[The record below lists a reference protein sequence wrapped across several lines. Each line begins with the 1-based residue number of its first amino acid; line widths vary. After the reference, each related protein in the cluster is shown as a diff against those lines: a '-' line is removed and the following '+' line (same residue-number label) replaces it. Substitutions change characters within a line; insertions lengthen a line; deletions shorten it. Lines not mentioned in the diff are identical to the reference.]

1 VIQLAFASG
10 RDRHNPAAQTISLP
24 CLIQQNHVNHSWLGQ
39 QANRQPQHQ
48 LRSTSGTM
56 PRLDWIKEFPVVL
69 GIKHIL
75 NINAF
80 SLSGSA

>member
-24 CLIQQNHVNHSWLGQ
+24 YLIQQNHAYHSWLGQ
-39 QANRQPQHQ
+39 QANRQPQYQ
-48 LRSTSGTM
+48 LRSTSGSM
-56 PRLDWIKEFPVVL
+56 PRLDWEKEFPDVL

-75 NINAF
+75 NINAP
-80 SLSGSA
+80 SLSGLA